1 MYINKMFKFEENMKH
16 LITSYCVT
24 FINLHMIKTL
34 HVIIP

>member
-16 LITSYCVT
+16 LITSYCV
-24 FINLHMIKTL
+24 INLHMIKTL